1 MSDYEINIVI
11 FTASRQMSS
20 VKLGFRDF
28 RHDRTGS
35 FIIYDSNCFKPMKKS
50 INQISR
56 VEKQKV
62 LPFTMMQKKRF
73 SDVRKNNRM
82 LTAPQKPVTK

>member
-11 FTASRQMSS
+11 FTVSRQMSS

-28 RHDRTGS
+28 RHDHTGS

-62 LPFTMMQKKRF
+62 LPFTMMQKKDF
-73 SDVRKNNRM
+73 PMYEK
-82 LTAPQKPVTK
+82 TTGC